1 MVGYMIN
8 NQSNIHNN
16 EQNNLKIN
24 EVSIEH
30 NRNKNRNIRNKHKMN
45 TNKDLFMIISVIL
58 SSIINI
64 EFILP
69 FWIKLGY
76 SKNIFIQTIF
86 ITLISLVIYILFNF
100 LINNEKISI
109 HANNFIVI
117 YILFLIAITFFKAR
131 TNNMSFIFNPFD
143 SIYNLKYEILSP
155 LINIVGNLLMYI
167 PIGIYIKFKFNKNIT
182 TMTVIFIIYI
192 LLVELTQGITKTG
205 IFDANDII
213 MNTLGFIIGMK
224 LISKY

>member
-1 MVGYMIN
+1 
-8 NQSNIHNN
+8 
-16 EQNNLKIN
+16 
-24 EVSIEH
+24 
-30 NRNKNRNIRNKHKMN
+30 
-45 TNKDLFMIISVIL
+45 
-58 SSIINI
+58 
-64 EFILP
+64 ILP

-86 ITLISLVIYILFNF
+86 ITLISLVLYILFNF

-182 TMTVIFIIYI
+182 TMIVIFIIYI